1 MDTPTKPIPARFKSV
16 YAMYEPPESN
26 SRNLLKQPHLY
37 QLFGVQDFLGGD
49 PLEGDSGVFIFT
61 QTQNGN
67 KDEIDH
73 QGRLLDA
80 AGEPKPEGTAAGDAY
95 RWVMDSSGTNYRERE
110 TAPREF
116 NVQVVGPAVTGKEPV
131 LAMKATSAGTAAAS
145 AAVAGAAA
153 AAAAARAVAA
163 AAVTNLQKQ
172 QRRRPMVEEIPA
184 PRADAP
190 PPAPAPAWDGGAL
203 LTSRLADSDETRA
216 ARRARSTTTR
226 RLGASTTS
234 LLVEKEAM
242 AHAARV
248 PPRGAGETS
257 GAASGG
263 ADQMSTAHRGGINM
277 PTFTARAPPTDFNDD
292 GFI

>member
-26 SRNLLKQPHLY
+26 PRNLLKQPHLY

-49 PLEGDSGVFIFT
+49 PVEGDSAVFIFT

-67 KDEIDH
+67 EDEITN
-73 QGRLLDA
+73 QGRLLNA
-80 AGEPKPEGTAAGDAY
+80 AGEPMPEDAPAGDTY
-95 RWVMDSSGTNYRERE
+95 KWVMDSSGTNYRERE
-110 TAPREF
+110 TEPREF
-116 NVQVVGPAVTGKEPV
+116 NVQAVGPAVTGKEPV
-131 LAMKATSAGTAAAS
+131 LVPKPASAGRAAAS
-145 AAVAGAAA
+145 VAVTGAAA
-153 AAAAARAVAA
+153 AAAAARAAA
-163 AAVTNLQKQ
+163 TAAVTNLQRQ
-172 QRRRPMVEEIPA
+172 QQQRPMVEEIAA

-203 LTSRLADSDETRA
+203 LTSRLADSDATRA
-216 ARRARSTTTR
+216 ARRARSSTAR

-242 AHAARV
+242 ADGARA
-248 PPRGAGETS
+248 PPRGAGGTS

-263 ADQMSTAHRGGINM
+263 ADQMSTARRGGISRS
-277 PTFTARAPPTDFNDD
+277 TLAAPASPMGPDND